1 MSEID
6 SDIWLRVLA
15 GDNAAW
21 EDLVRRYQPLVY
33 AVAVRAGLSME
44 DAADCFQQTWV
55 SLYRSRRRIHDPSR
69 LSAWLVTTAK
79 REALRLRRRAEKGDA
94 EAIIHDW
101 ASSDP
106 LPDEDLERLEA
117 QAKLEIALGDL
128 DPRCHQV
135 LWAFFFSPEEKSY
148 EDIARD
154 LGMAVNSLGA
164 MRRHCLDKLKGILAD
179 YGFTRVRKDEDDP
192 L

>member
-21 EDLVRRYQPLVY
+21 EQLVRRYQPLVY

-55 SLYRSRRRIHDPSR
+55 SLYRSRRRINDPSR

-79 REALRLRRRAEKGDA
+79 REAMRLRRRAERGDT
-94 EAIIHDW
+94 EAVIRNW
-101 ASSDP
+101 ASSAP

-117 QAKLEIALGDL
+117 QAKLEIAMADL
-128 DPRCHQV
+128 DPRCRNV
-135 LWAFFFSPEEKSY
+135 LRAFFFSREEKSY

-164 MRRHCLDKLKGILAD
+164 MRRRCLDKLKGILAD
-179 YGFTRVRKDEDDP
+179 YGFGGVRKDEDNP